1 MNCSSVTKRATV
13 PLRFFLS
20 AIQKNVDLFG
30 HIRYVVR
37 HISFVVRF
45 VCLQFIAINDIL
57 NLENTLQASLT
68 VHCHDAQT
76 GGFFISGGDYA
87 L

>member
-1 MNCSSVTKRATV
+1 MNRSSVMKRAKV
-13 PLRFFLS
+13 VVRFFS
-20 AIQKNVDLFG
+20 STIHKNIDLFW

-37 HISFVVRF
+37 HISFVVRS

-57 NLENTLQASLT
+57 NFENTLQASLT